1 MKKENIIL
9 CGTFA
14 VIFIIVLALYIPLGI
29 KNYKLNSIQRDIQR
43 VENQI
48 EYNKQQW
55 LNCET
60 NMQLWNEENNENRR
74 IVEQLKEKYN
84 DMVGF
89 TQAWL

>member
-9 CGTFA
+9 WGTLA